1 MKKPLSLFVLFMT
14 LCLCLPALA
23 LTTQE
28 VESAARAYVPDDAT
42 LAETELDGGVYELVF
57 RQETAVFDVDV
68 DAATGAVRK
77 VEGEYKNIY
86 GSHSR
91 TLTDAE
97 IPSLVTASF
106 PEAEVLCAQE
116 TIDDGLYEIEA
127 AFRTPSVYGVLSM
140 NAETGAVMKFEMY
153 VGVAPLSVENPRAAL
168 DTLEKLKPGTEV
180 SRIMLDEDDGLLYWE
195 GEAQW
200 QNARYEFE
208 LDAESGQLKEW
219 ESLYFKK

>member
-1 MKKPLSLFVLFMT
+1 MKKPLSLLALFMT

-28 VESAARAYVPDDAT
+28 AESAARAYVPADAT
-42 LAETELDGGVYELVF
+42 LAETELDGGVYELAF

-77 VEGEYKNIY
+77 VEGEYKNVY
-86 GSHSR
+86 GSRSH
-91 TLTDAE
+91 TLADAE
-97 IPSLVTASF
+97 LPSLVTASF
-106 PEAEVLCAQE
+106 PEAEVLCTQE

-127 AFRTPSVYGVLSM
+127 AFRTPSAYGVLSM
-140 NAETGAVMKFEMY
+140 NAETGAMMKFEMY
-153 VGVAPLSVENPRAAL
+153 VGVTLSVENPQAAL
-168 DTLEKLKPGTEV
+168 DALEKLKPGIEV

-208 LDAESGQLKEW
+208 LDAASGQLTEW
-219 ESLYFKK
+219 EPSYFKK